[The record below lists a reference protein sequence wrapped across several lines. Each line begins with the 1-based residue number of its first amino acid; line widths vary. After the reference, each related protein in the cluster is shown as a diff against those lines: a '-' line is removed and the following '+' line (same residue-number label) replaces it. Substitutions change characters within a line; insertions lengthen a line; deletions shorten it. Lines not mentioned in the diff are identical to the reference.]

1 MPVPS
6 SVPAASVRLF
16 LALWPNTKVR
26 AALLAHAAM
35 WDWPGSARPTHPE
48 RLHVTVH
55 FLGSVAVDRL
65 PQLRTALNLAWEGGD
80 LVLDRPAV
88 WPGGIA
94 VLEATRVGSGLVE
107 LHSRLAD
114 ALRALDLPVDQR
126 PWRPHVTLARKASGA
141 HPPAA
146 THPVTW
152 RVEPAYLLV
161 QSLPG
166 GRGYEP
172 VASFGP

>member
-1 MPVPS
+1 MPAAP
-6 SVPAASVRLF
+6 SVPAAAVRLF
-16 LALWPNTKVR
+16 LGLWPTTKVR
-26 AALLAHAAM
+26 AALLSHAAR
-35 WDWPGSARPTHPE
+35 WDWPASARPTRPE
-48 RLHVTVH
+48 DLHVTLH
-55 FLGSVAVDRL
+55 FLGNVAVERL
-65 PQLRTALNLAWEGGD
+65 PQLRAGLEVAWAGGE

-94 VLEATRVGSGLVE
+94 VLEAGQAGSELAD

-114 ALRALDLPVDQR
+114 ALRALELPVEHR

-141 HPPAA
+141 HPPAVVEA
-146 THPVTW
+146 VTW
-152 RVEPAYLLV
+152 RAGPAYLLV

-172 VASFGP
+172 VAAFGT